1 MIAIYGLVSVFAY
14 PDRYQV
20 TYATKTIEAQNAYAF
35 EVDPKADKPAIK
47 AAVEAIYNVRVLR
60 VTTQNRKGEMRR
72 NRYGHFRQ
80 GVMKR
85 AIVTVHPEESIELF

>member
-1 MIAIYGLVSVFAY
+1 MQYEQVIRRPLV
-14 PDRYQV
+14 
-20 TYATKTIEAQNAYAF
+20 TEKATKTIESQNAYVF
-35 EVDPKADKPAIK
+35 EVDKKADKPAIK
-47 AAVEAIYNVRVLR
+47 AAIEAIYGVRVLR

>member
-1 MIAIYGLVSVFAY
+1 MQHEQVLRRPLV
-14 PDRYQV
+14 
-20 TYATKTIEAQNAYAF
+20 TEKATQTIESQNAYSF

>member
-1 MIAIYGLVSVFAY
+1 MQHEQVLRRPLV
-14 PDRYQV
+14 
-20 TYATKTIEAQNAYAF
+20 TEKATKTIETQNAYAF

-85 AIVTVHPEESIELF
+85 AIGTVHPEESIELF

>member
-1 MIAIYGLVSVFAY
+1 MQHEQVLRRPLV
-14 PDRYQV
+14 
-20 TYATKTIEAQNAYAF
+20 TEKATKTIEAQNAYAF

-72 NRYGHFRQ
+72 NRYGHTSVR
-80 GVMKR
+80 V
-85 AIVTVHPEESIELF
+85 